1 MVAAMGGILSG
12 CGSSVTGYRGE
23 SLLAEIDTV
32 GVESA
37 VRYQAATDRLVV
49 LATGQHTWLDA
60 DFDLFVAIV
69 VPHVVPG
76 VDCVLSAA
84 DGIEIIVIRNSSEV
98 HAFVMQYFK
107 LERGEIRWQS
117 GRPVVT
123 ARAVTSYPHGSSL
136 RQVPRWVTI
145 ETTLRPETDPR
156 TFDRQSAQ
164 FRTKGLLNQQA
175 RGPLEQVV
183 RVLRALDK
191 ATDDLGDAL
200 EGL

>member
-1 MVAAMGGILSG
+1 MGGALSG
-12 CGSSVTGYRGE
+12 CGSSVTGFRTE
-23 SLLAEIDTV
+23 SPLPEIDTV
-32 GVESA
+32 SVEAA
-37 VRYQAATDRLVV
+37 VRYQAATDRLVL

-69 VPHVVPG
+69 VPHVIPG
-76 VDCVLSAA
+76 RDRVLSAA
-84 DGIEIIVIRNSSEV
+84 DGIEVIVIRNSSDV

-107 LERGEIRWQS
+107 LERGEILWQS

-123 ARAVTSYPHGSSL
+123 VRAVTSYPFSSSL
-136 RQVPRWVTI
+136 SQVPRWVAV

-156 TFDRQSAQ
+156 TFDRLSAR
-164 FRTKGLLNQQA
+164 FRTKGLLNQRA

-191 ATDDLGDAL
+191 AADDLGDAL